1 MTFSEAL
8 EATKSLTLYEDRHAT
23 HTEFVL
29 AAMAQQIEA
38 NRIAIEELRASL
50 HVVDKRTVGMI
61 RIGGR

>member
-38 NRIAIEELRASL
+38 NRIAIEEL
-50 HVVDKRTVGMI
+50 HKRTGSLEHWVL
-61 RIGGR
+61 RIDNEQ